1 MFSLSQFSSG
11 EAITEWLN
19 TNISNAFEL
28 YRSLLDR
35 KERGS
40 FTFSAQPAI
49 ALRVSCWTASWITGL
64 CSNTNDE
71 EYEKLSSTSKS
82 IRILKTLI
90 EIGEVGHLKW
100 PIAQCKT
107 KDVLTRRRSSLNHND
122 WMFHFIL
129 KSSLDSLTKL
139 IRNLIHWTQWKHRKK
154 FEGPF
159 KASRNKRRIKR
170 VGTICVWA
178 ANRVSYNI
186 RLKAK
191 QTKW

>member
-40 FTFSAQPAI
+40 FTFSAQPAV
-49 ALRVSCWTASWITGL
+49 ALRVSCWTARWITGL

-82 IRILKTLI
+82 MRILKTLI

-107 KDVLTRRRSSLNHND
+107 KDVLTTHRIRSSLNHHD
-122 WMFHFIL
+122 WMFHFIY
-129 KSSLDSLTKL
+129 KSSFDSLTKL
-139 IRNLIHWTQWKHRKK
+139 IRNLIHCTQWKHRKK
-154 FEGPF
+154 LVGPF
-159 KASRNKRRIKR
+159 KASRDKRRVKR
-170 VGTICVWA
+170 VNNFACELQMP
-178 ANRVSYNI
+178 S
-186 RLKAK
+186 
-191 QTKW
+191 

>member
-1 MFSLSQFSSG
+1 MDFPTRNAVDRFYGDSLLRSEIKKSQGHTFEVQRRVFSLSQFSTG

-40 FTFSAQPAI
+40 FTFSAQPAV

-90 EIGEVGHLKW
+90 EIGEVGHLK
-100 PIAQCKT
+100 
-107 KDVLTRRRSSLNHND
+107 
-122 WMFHFIL
+122 
-129 KSSLDSLTKL
+129 
-139 IRNLIHWTQWKHRKK
+139 
-154 FEGPF
+154 
-159 KASRNKRRIKR
+159 
-170 VGTICVWA
+170 
-178 ANRVSYNI
+178 
-186 RLKAK
+186 
-191 QTKW
+191 